1 MIPPDVLDQVP
12 RVYEILLAVHTF
24 FADDLWDALVAR
36 PPRVKAAE
44 VLIQNVFDADYVVKM
59 LDAGFSVYE
68 ALLPGDDLIFLDRK
82 QGYRLPGWE
91 PLPDPFSAA
100 CNLAWRRMGYYVCV
114 RGAVGMVTDS
124 RLMQIKEREQ
134 LWFNVQPDVRLPDV
148 GERVTILAH
157 HPFIDIGMLLLD
169 AVAILPEGATRSSAL
184 QENQDVEHIAN

>member
-1 MIPPDVLDQVP
+1 
-12 RVYEILLAVHTF
+12 
-24 FADDLWDALVAR
+24 VAR

-44 VLIQNVFDADYVVKM
+44 VLIQNVFDASYVVKM

-68 ALLPGDDLIFLDRK
+68 AMLPKDDLIFLDRQ